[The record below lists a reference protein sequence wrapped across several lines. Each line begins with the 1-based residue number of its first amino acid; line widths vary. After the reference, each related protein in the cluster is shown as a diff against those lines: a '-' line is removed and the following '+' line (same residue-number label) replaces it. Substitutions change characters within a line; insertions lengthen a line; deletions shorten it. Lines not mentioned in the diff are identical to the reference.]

1 MIPTHPFSAPIMV
14 PPTVAVDFDGT
25 LTTGQ
30 AWKEMRDYLIAHGQG
45 RIARLFMLRQV
56 PRFLLFKLGLVDERN
71 FKERWVLDSL
81 RLFEGASLPEFEQMA
96 EWAVEHSLWPQRRQE
111 VLNEL
116 EEHKAAG
123 RQIIIVSGA
132 FEPIINAF
140 VRRLPGYQAIGTPI
154 AFENQRCT
162 GRVVGQLNIGE
173 RKVARLQPFAHNGKI
188 EAAYGDSKRDIPML
202 AMSLHPV
209 AVCPDKALRQTALE
223 RGWRIMES
231 GDR

>member
-1 MIPTHPFSAPIMV
+1 MIPTHPFSAPHRPI

-56 PRFLLFKLGLVDERN
+56 PRFLLFRLGLIDGPN
-71 FKERWVLDSL
+71 FKERWALGSL
-81 RLFEGASLPEFEQMA
+81 RLFEGFSLQEFEQMA
-96 EWAVEHSLWPQRRQE
+96 EWVVEQELWPRRSQE

-123 RQIIIVSGA
+123 RQIIIVSGL

-140 VRRLPGYQAIGTPI
+140 VRRLEGYQAIGTPV
-154 AFENQRCT
+154 AFENKRCM
-162 GRVVGQLNIGE
+162 GRIIGPLNVGE
-173 RKVARLQPFAHNGKI
+173 RKAVCLQPFAHNGKI

-231 GDR
+231 GE